1 MHEQKRGSSHDNGK
15 KVDVIDL
22 TLDSSSEDELDDEPP
37 PKRAC
42 PSLSPVSPPP
52 NKGYVSKPQTGNKC
66 ILGIFVLSSVM
77 LLPLSLILM
86 WCCFPSEY

>member
-1 MHEQKRGSSHDNGK
+1 MHEQKRGSSNDNSK

-42 PSLSPVSPPP
+42 PSLSPVSPPA
-52 NKGYVSKPQTGNKC
+52 NKGLVSKPHTGSEISC
-66 ILGIFVLSSVM
+66 VVFLLLS
-77 LLPLSLILM
+77 IT
-86 WCCFPSEY
+86 

>member
-1 MHEQKRGSSHDNGK
+1 MRLHCFFLDLSRTETHEQKRGSSNDNSK

-42 PSLSPVSPPP
+42 SSLSPVSPPA
-52 NKGYVSKPQTGNKC
+52 NKG
-66 ILGIFVLSSVM
+66 
-77 LLPLSLILM
+77 
-86 WCCFPSEY
+86 

>member
-1 MHEQKRGSSHDNGK
+1 MHEQKRGSANDNSR

-37 PKRAC
+37 PKRVC

-52 NKGYVSKPQTGNKC
+52 NKG
-66 ILGIFVLSSVM
+66 
-77 LLPLSLILM
+77 
-86 WCCFPSEY
+86 